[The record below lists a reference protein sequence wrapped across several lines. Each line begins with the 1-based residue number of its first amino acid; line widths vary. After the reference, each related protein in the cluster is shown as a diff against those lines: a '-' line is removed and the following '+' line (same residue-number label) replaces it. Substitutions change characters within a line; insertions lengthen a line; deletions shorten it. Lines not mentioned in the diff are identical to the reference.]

1 MQHAAPGQA
10 FCIDIRTC
18 RPKHFY
24 LDKYDLLDKLIDEH
38 MNELRKLCASAAELD
53 FKEGNV
59 IWFKYF
65 ESNYLFFSTMLTS
78 KGASAFRSKFL
89 ELVIEE
95 LKGEVNITEG
105 KNQGL
110 SKDVILTFFGSAIVG
125 VVESYFT
132 KGIPDPP
139 HVAAEQLGIL
149 LDRNL

>member
-1 MQHAAPGQA
+1 
-10 FCIDIRTC
+10 
-18 RPKHFY
+18 
-24 LDKYDLLDKLIDEH
+24 